1 MKRIAMMCAGLLA
14 AGAVQA
20 ADGVSLGVGV
30 DYSSGDY
37 GEDITT
43 EITSVPVTAKY
54 VTGAWTYKASLPWL
68 HVSGDADVL
77 PGLGRVVNTNPDGRG
92 RGNGNGNGN
101 GGNPEPAPEQTDDT
115 TSGIGDLRLSATYAF
130 DTGTPLGVDLTANL
144 KIATADEDKSLGT
157 GENDYGLALDLYRDF
172 DGTMLFGGASY
183 MMLGD
188 SEFIDVDAVAGA
200 NVGVSRRVGAGN
212 LGLMYDWRQAA
223 SDDSDDRSELIGF
236 YGFGAGAGG
245 RMQLYASGGL
255 SDGSPDWGAGLSY
268 THGF

>member
-1 MKRIAMMCAGLLA
+1 MKRIAMLCAGLLA

-20 ADGVSLGVGV
+20 ADGFSLGVGA

-37 GEDITT
+37 GEDVTT

-54 VTGAWTYKASLPWL
+54 VTGAWTWKASLPWL
-68 HVSGDADVL
+68 RVSGDADVI
-77 PGLGRVVNTNPDGRG
+77 PGLGRVANDNPNGRG
-92 RGNGNGNGN
+92 RGNGNGNG
-101 GGNPEPAPEQTDDT
+101 GSPDPVEDRTDDT

-130 DTGTPLGVDLTANL
+130 DTGTPLGADLTANV

-157 GENDYGLALDLYRDF
+157 GENDYGFAVDLYRDF
-172 DGTMLFGGASY
+172 DGAMLFGGASY

-200 NVGVSRRVGAGN
+200 NFGVSRRVGSGS

-236 YGFGAGAGG
+236 YGFQAGIDG
-245 RMQLYASGGL
+245 RMQLYATGGL

-268 THGF
+268 THVF